1 MSSKITIIGAGSV
14 GATIAYTLSSQD
26 IASELVLIDINKK
39 KAEGEVLDI
48 IQGTCF
54 RDPIS
59 IIAGDYEDAKDSD
72 IVIITSGIAR
82 KPGQT
87 RLELTQTNVNILKSI
102 TPEIVKAA
110 PNALYLIVS
119 NPVDIMTYVFTKIS
133 GLPENQIL
141 GSGTILDSA
150 RLRCGLSEHF
160 QIAQSNIHA
169 YVFGEH
175 GDTSFIPWSG
185 AYISGV
191 SVDEYYDLEK
201 KLGAAEKSAA
211 DLSEAKQS
219 LAAEKGR
226 NSDLEKKLAAAEKG
240 SEELSGVKKAL
251 EAEQGKTADL
261 ERRLDASRK
270 AADDAQNSVS
280 VLEKDIA
287 ALKSENEELS
297 ALREKAGMYEELTVK
312 FSQIENENA
321 ALRAGAGSDA
331 SEGAAPAQMEELKKQ
346 LSDALAEVKE
356 LRKINASLNRQL
368 NEMLEDGQ
376 LTL

>member
-26 IASELVLIDINKK
+26 IASEIVLIDINKQ

-191 SVDEYYDLEK
+191 SVDEYYELEK
-201 KLGAAEKSAA
+201 KLGKDIEPMKDSIQTFSNGPKDRFYKSFTTLIP
-211 DLSEAKQS
+211 DENGKIVGSVCVNLDV
-219 LAAEKGR
+219 
-226 NSDLEKKLAAAEKG
+226 SDLLNAQR
-240 SEELSGVKKAL
+240 AL
-251 EAEQGKTADL
+251 GAFVQYPMTHHAPT
-261 ERRLDASRK
+261 
-270 AADDAQNSVS
+270 N
-280 VLEKDIA
+280 DI
-287 ALKSENEELS
+287 
-297 ALREKAGMYEELTVK
+297 
-312 FSQIENENA
+312 
-321 ALRAGAGSDA
+321 
-331 SEGAAPAQMEELKKQ
+331 
-346 LSDALAEVKE
+346 DALATKNVDDILKYYMKQAELLVGKPMGLMNKE
-356 LRKINASLNRQL
+356 EKIRALDYLDQKGVFKISKTSVLLCETLQVSKYTLYNY
-368 NEMLEDGQ
+368 LEEARSGRGDNSSEE
-376 LTL
+376 

>member
-26 IASELVLIDINKK
+26 IASEIVLIDINKQ

-133 GLPENQIL
+133 GLSENQIM
-141 GSGTILDSA
+141 GSGTILDTA
-150 RLRCGLSEHF
+150 RLRYGLSEHF
-160 QIAQSNIHA
+160 KVAQRNIHA

-175 GDTSFIPWSG
+175 GDTSFIPWTS
-185 AYISGV
+185 AYISGL
-191 SVDEYYDLEK
+191 SADEYYEEMKAYGKEIEPLDKEAMLEYVQKSGGQVIAK
-201 KLGAAEKSAA
+201 KGATFYAVSATVCQLVGLILAASDSLATVSSMLHGEYGIEDVCLSTLTLVGPNGIQGKVQMRMNNEEVALLKKSA
-211 DLSEAKQS
+211 E
-219 LAAEKGR
+219 
-226 NSDLEKKLAAAEKG
+226 
-240 SEELSGVKKAL
+240 
-251 EAEQGKTADL
+251 
-261 ERRLDASRK
+261 
-270 AADDAQNSVS
+270 
-280 VLEKDIA
+280 
-287 ALKSENEELS
+287 ALKEVI
-297 ALREKAGMYEELTVK
+297 A
-312 FSQIENENA
+312 QIE
-321 ALRAGAGSDA
+321 L
-331 SEGAAPAQMEELKKQ
+331 
-346 LSDALAEVKE
+346 
-356 LRKINASLNRQL
+356 
-368 NEMLEDGQ
+368 
-376 LTL
+376 

>member
-14 GATIAYTLSSQD
+14 SSTIAYTLSSQD
-26 IASELVLIDINKK
+26 IASEIVLIDINKQ

-59 IIAGDYEDAKDSD
+59 IIAGEYEDAKDSD

-201 KLGAAEKSAA
+201 KLGKDIEPIDKEAMLQYVQKSGGEIISKKGATFYAVSSSVCKLCSLLVASSESISTVSTMMHGEYGIEDVCLSTLTLVGPNGVQGKVPMRMTKTEIEQLKKSA
-211 DLSEAKQS
+211 D
-219 LAAEKGR
+219 
-226 NSDLEKKLAAAEKG
+226 
-240 SEELSGVKKAL
+240 
-251 EAEQGKTADL
+251 
-261 ERRLDASRK
+261 
-270 AADDAQNSVS
+270 
-280 VLEKDIA
+280 
-287 ALKSENEELS
+287 ALKEII
-297 ALREKAGMYEELTVK
+297 A
-312 FSQIENENA
+312 QIN
-321 ALRAGAGSDA
+321 LD
-331 SEGAAPAQMEELKKQ
+331 
-346 LSDALAEVKE
+346 
-356 LRKINASLNRQL
+356 
-368 NEMLEDGQ
+368 
-376 LTL
+376 